1 MPRLGSPPA
10 RARDVFE
17 GRGTQGDQLEAP
29 SVMSRNKKGLS
40 QGRPVK
46 GRTERRKEATQSILR
61 EREQTGFSDN

>member
-10 RARDVFE
+10 SARDVFE

-46 GRTERRKEATQSILR
+46 RQNGKKEGGDTEHSEGTRTDRLQR
-61 EREQTGFSDN
+61 